1 MIRNTTHISV
11 SLAVLAAVTALSAC
25 GNDRQGGG
33 PLAILGKAATQAV
46 AERRNKDQPAA
57 PAPDPSAMA
66 AEALRVNSGPLIMV
80 TLENAGTTQVLAM
93 TGENNGMRT
102 YMTKNEQSVIL
113 RNGLL
118 VGTRGL
124 GHDLSVA
131 ENQGSAN
138 LILSGRSAASKRV
151 MRFYTGDGLE
161 RPVPMNCQV
170 GPGPKA
176 GVIVENCEGLGVSF
190 QNNYIVSGGQATVSR
205 QWISPT
211 LGYMT
216 VQTLR

>member
-1 MIRNTTHISV
+1 MIRNTIRISV
-11 SLAVLAAVTALSAC
+11 SLALLAALSAC
-25 GNDRQGGG
+25 GNDQQGGG
-33 PLAILGKAATQAV
+33 PLSILGKAATQVV
-46 AERRNKDQPAA
+46 AERKSKGQPAA

-66 AEALRVNSGPLIMV
+66 AEALRVNPGPLVMV
-80 TLENAGTTQVLAM
+80 TLEKAGSTQVMAM

-102 YMTKNEQSVIL
+102 YMTKNEQSIIL

-131 ENQGSAN
+131 ENQGSAA
-138 LILSGRSAASKRV
+138 LILSGRSGVSQRV
-151 MRFYTGDGLE
+151 MRYYTGDGLE
-161 RPVPMNCQV
+161 RPLPMDCRV

-190 QNNYIVSGGQATVSR
+190 QNNYIVSGGRATVSR